1 MFPTSGYYQT
11 GWPDLYVEPLKAL
24 VQHTLEQFLRIIT
37 TNMSLNIKVIEPT
50 GILDSTKAEEFRQT
64 VDQLLAN
71 GAEVILIDLK
81 DITFIDSSGLGTLV
95 VLLKKVKSLN
105 RKLCICSINDQVRM
119 LFELTSMDR
128 VFEVYENQQ
137 AFEDSILKAS

>member
-1 MFPTSGYYQT
+1 
-11 GWPDLYVEPLKAL
+11 
-24 VQHTLEQFLRIIT
+24 
-37 TNMSLNIKVIEPT
+37 MSSNIRVIAPA
-50 GILDSTKAEEFRQT
+50 GILDSTKAEAFRHT
-64 VDQLLAN
+64 VDQLLDE

-95 VLLKKVKSLN
+95 VLLKKVRGLD

-128 VFEVYENQQ
+128 VFEVYDSQQ
-137 AFEDSILKAS
+137 AFEESMLKTT